1 MLRQIPHVSSAVF
14 HFHVDTTDQLRGEWL
29 LEDEEEDVDDE
40 CDNILSV
47 QYMNFAELN
56 LAMLCSKYILE

>member
-29 LEDEEEDVDDE
+29 EDDEVDDE

-47 QYMNFAELN
+47 QYIEF
-56 LAMLCSKYILE
+56 C